1 MVFYL
6 GMGGPEDLILA
17 AEVCGEPDREEGGVV
32 GLGP

>member
-6 GMGGPEDLILA
+6 GMGGPEDLMLT
-17 AEVCGEPDREEGGVV
+17 AEMCRMPDREECGVV